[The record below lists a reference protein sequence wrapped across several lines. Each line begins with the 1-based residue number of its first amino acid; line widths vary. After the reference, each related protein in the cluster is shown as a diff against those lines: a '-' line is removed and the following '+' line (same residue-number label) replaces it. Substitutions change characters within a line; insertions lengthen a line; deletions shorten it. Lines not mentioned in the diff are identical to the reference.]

1 MAIIKSLGSSALDA
15 DIVNFF
21 AEITE
26 FYGHGS
32 PQARIVDRIQRKL
45 GVIQVG
51 DKYDRLCP
59 TCKCPLCG
67 KTRAQAAALV
77 RQRQERGRQKWLQR
91 KGAAGIELSQP
102 TSDFDD
108 ELPSGKGFSVLDIE
122 QATQRADEYKARQDY
137 NVSK

>member
-67 KTRAQAAALV
+67 KTRAQAAAIARE
-77 RQRQERGRQKWLQR
+77 RQRRGKSKYSERKYPGM
-91 KGAAGIELSQP
+91 GMELSQP
-102 TSDFDD
+102 DD
-108 ELPSGKGFSVLDIE
+108 DIPVRSVGFSVLDLGKAE
-122 QATQRADEYKARQDY
+122 ADAVAYVIGTAP
-137 NVSK
+137 SKLGK

>member
-32 PQARIVDRIQRKL
+32 
-45 GVIQVG
+45 QVG

-67 KTRAQAAALV
+67 KTRAQAAALA

>member
-67 KTRAQAAALV
+67 KTRAQAAAIARE
-77 RQRQERGRQKWLQR
+77 RQRRGKSKYAERKYPGM
-91 KGAAGIELSQP
+91 GMELSQP
-102 TSDFDD
+102 DD
-108 ELPSGKGFSVLDIE
+108 DIPVRSVGFSVLDIGKAE
-122 QATQRADEYKARQDY
+122 ADAVAYVIGTAP
-137 NVSK
+137 SKLGK